1 MNKSDENIEE
11 ILNKYQVK
19 DKFLNNFESYIDES
33 GFKTKLN
40 NHLKIVLKRKKVED
54 IEETEIYNIIM
65 DYMTLNLPEEV
76 QEKLYNDI
84 RKFVDENINF
94 D

>member
-33 GFKTKLN
+33 GLKTKLN